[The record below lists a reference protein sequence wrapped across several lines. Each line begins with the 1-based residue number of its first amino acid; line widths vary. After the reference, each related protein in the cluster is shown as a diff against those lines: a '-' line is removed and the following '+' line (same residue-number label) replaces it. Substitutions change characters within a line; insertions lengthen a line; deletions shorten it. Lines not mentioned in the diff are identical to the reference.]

1 MAGPVFAGAV
11 QVTDRLVVL
20 LATEDTEGAAG
31 RPGGSGAT
39 ALVTAVAATTRLPLP
54 AASVEWQ
61 SPLREQEFKEYRDH
75 AALTL
80 AGVQPLRRP
89 LADFWPT
96 RGPVWDAIG
105 VRSRE
110 GALFLEAKAH
120 IPETASPP
128 SRASTASAALISR
141 SLAEALRWYS
151 SGASAPWD
159 RLFYQYANRLAHHF
173 FLRRVNRIDAALV
186 FLYFVNAD
194 DVHRPKSELEWR
206 GAVRLIHAVLGLPEH
221 LGYLG
226 VYDAFVD
233 VRRLKEAL

>member
-1 MAGPVFAGAV
+1 MTADRRADVRAPHFAAAGSQKWLQVAIERRPKTLLSALRRCGAV
-11 QVTDRLVVL
+11 ER
-20 LATEDTEGAAG
+20 A
-31 RPGGSGAT
+31 S
-39 ALVTAVAATTRLPLP
+39 
-54 AASVEWQ
+54 SVEWR
-61 SPLREQEFKEYRDH
+61 SPRREKEFKEYRDH

-80 AGVQPLRRP
+80 AGVQPLRRR
-89 LADFWPT
+89 LADFWPA

-105 VRSRE
+105 VSSRG
-110 GALFLEAKAH
+110 GALFVEAKAH

-128 SRASTASAALISR
+128 SRASTASAAFISR
-141 SLAEALRWYS
+141 SLAEARRWYS
-151 SGASAPWD
+151 PRASAPWD

-194 DVHRPKSELEWR
+194 DVHGPKSDLEWR

-221 LGYLG
+221 LGYFG

-233 VRRLKEAL
+233 VRRLKEAF

>member
-1 MAGPVFAGAV
+1 MNCWSGEKRTRMAAARRADVRAPHFAAAGSQKWLQVAIERRPKTLLSALRRCGAV
-11 QVTDRLVVL
+11 ER
-20 LATEDTEGAAG
+20 A
-31 RPGGSGAT
+31 S
-39 ALVTAVAATTRLPLP
+39 
-54 AASVEWQ
+54 SVEWR

-89 LADFWPT
+89 LADFWPA

-141 SLAEALRWYS
+141 SLAEARRWYS
-151 SGASAPWD
+151 PGASAPWD

-194 DVHRPKSELEWR
+194 DVRGPKSELEWR
-206 GAVRLIHAVLGLPEH
+206 GCRSP
-221 LGYLG
+221 
-226 VYDAFVD
+226 DS
-233 VRRLKEAL
+233 RSPRTS